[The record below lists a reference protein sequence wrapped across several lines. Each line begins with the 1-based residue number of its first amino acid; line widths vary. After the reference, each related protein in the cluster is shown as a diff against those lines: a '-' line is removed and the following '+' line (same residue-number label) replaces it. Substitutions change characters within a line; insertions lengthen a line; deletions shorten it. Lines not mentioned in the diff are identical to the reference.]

1 MLILGI
7 ESSTSQV
14 GCAIG
19 GHEGVLASVHS
30 SRGKRHAE
38 TLTPQIEF
46 VCEQARVGLHEIS
59 VVAVEIGPGL
69 YTGLR
74 VGVTSAISIAFGLN
88 VPMIGVTSLDLV
100 AYPIRHCHKLIV
112 AAVDARR
119 DEIFHANYRQVPAG
133 IQRISEPSV
142 ISPEDLSAELLATND
157 EVQLVGDGA
166 IRYADHF
173 KDLKGVEPAEPG
185 LAFPSASSL
194 VQLAHAKALR
204 EDFIKPSEL
213 KPLYLRKPD
222 ALEID
227 KQKRRVDR

>member
-19 GHEGVLASVHS
+19 GHEGVLASAHS

-38 TLTPQIEF
+38 NLTPQIEF
-46 VCEQARVGLHEIS
+46 VCEQARVELQEIS
-59 VVAVEIGPGL
+59 VVAVDIGPGL

-100 AYPIRHCHKLIV
+100 AYPIRHCQKLIV

-119 DEIFHANYRQVPAG
+119 DEIFHANYRQVPGG
-133 IQRISEPSV
+133 IQRISEPAV
-142 ISPEDLSAELLATND
+142 ISRRIFLLSCLLQTMKCSLLGMGLFAMPTI
-157 EVQLVGDGA
+157 L
-166 IRYADHF
+166 
-173 KDLKGVEPAEPG
+173 KTLKGRARRTRSGISFCLVACSVG
-185 LAFPSASSL
+185 TCQSS
-194 VQLAHAKALR
+194 
-204 EDFIKPSEL
+204 S
-213 KPLYLRKPD
+213 
-222 ALEID
+222 
-227 KQKRRVDR
+227 

>member
-19 GHEGVLASVHS
+19 GHEGVLASAHS

-38 TLTPQIEF
+38 NLTPQIEF
-46 VCEQARVGLHEIS
+46 VCNQARVELQEIS
-59 VVAVEIGPGL
+59 IVAVDIGPGL

-74 VGVTSAISIAFGLN
+74 VGITSAISIAFGLN
-88 VPMIGVTSLDLV
+88 VPMIGVSSLDLV
-100 AYPIRHCHKLIV
+100 AYPIRHCQKLIV
-112 AAVDARR
+112 AAIDARR
-119 DEIFHANYRQVPAG
+119 DEIFHANYRQVPGG
-133 IQRISEPSV
+133 IQRVSEPV
-142 ISPEDLSAELLATND
+142 AITPGDLSAELLASSD

-166 IRYADHF
+166 IRYADLF
-173 KDLKGVEPAEPG
+173 NDLKGVEPAEPG

>member
-1 MLILGI
+1 MRDEMRFFTLI
-7 ESSTSQV
+7 TVKSQV
-14 GCAIG
+14 VFKGFP
-19 GHEGVLASVHS
+19 
-30 SRGKRHAE
+30 SRR
-38 TLTPQIEF
+38 LF
-46 VCEQARVGLHEIS
+46 
-59 VVAVEIGPGL
+59 
-69 YTGLR
+69 
-74 VGVTSAISIAFGLN
+74 
-88 VPMIGVTSLDLV
+88 
-100 AYPIRHCHKLIV
+100 
-112 AAVDARR
+112 
-119 DEIFHANYRQVPAG
+119 
-133 IQRISEPSV
+133 
-142 ISPEDLSAELLATND
+142 PEDLSAELLASNH

-204 EDFIKPSEL
+204 EDFVKPSEL

>member
-19 GHEGVLASVHS
+19 GHEGVLASAHS
-30 SRGKRHAE
+30 SRGKRPAE
-38 TLTPQIEF
+38 NLTPQIEF
-46 VCEQARVGLHEIS
+46 VCQQARVELHEIS
-59 VVAVEIGPGL
+59 VVAVDIGPGL

-88 VPMIGVTSLDLV
+88 VPMIGVSSLDLV
-100 AYPIRHCHKLIV
+100 AYPIRHCQKLIV
-112 AAVDARR
+112 AAIDARR
-119 DEIFHANYRQVPAG
+119 GEIFHANYRQVPGG
-133 IQRISEPSV
+133 IQRVSEPIV
-142 ISPEDLSAELLATND
+142 AAPEDLSAELLASNH

-166 IRYADHF
+166 IRYSDHF
-173 KDLKGVEPAEPG
+173 KDLKGVDPAEPG

-204 EDFIKPSEL
+204 EDFVKPSEL

-227 KQKRRVDR
+227 QQKRRVDR

>member
-38 TLTPQIEF
+38 NLTPQIEF
-46 VCEQARVGLHEIS
+46 VCEQARVGLQEIS
-59 VVAVEIGPGL
+59 VVAVDIGPGL

-119 DEIFHANYRQVPAG
+119 D
-133 IQRISEPSV
+133 
-142 ISPEDLSAELLATND
+142 
-157 EVQLVGDGA
+157 
-166 IRYADHF
+166 
-173 KDLKGVEPAEPG
+173 
-185 LAFPSASSL
+185 
-194 VQLAHAKALR
+194 
-204 EDFIKPSEL
+204 
-213 KPLYLRKPD
+213 
-222 ALEID
+222 
-227 KQKRRVDR
+227 